1 MPIKL
6 ATKVQAPSLPKNE
19 ADIFEITGFDVLL
32 ESAQVRVYWE
42 ARATGTDAAGKATV
56 TVVVPRR
63 ADVIS
68 FAFALTEV
76 VPTGLTYYQAI
87 KDRLYKAMQDGGHFP
102 AGPVT

>member
-1 MPIKL
+1 MPIRL

-19 ADIFEITGFDVLL
+19 ADIFEIMGFDVLL

-42 ARATGTDAAGKATV
+42 ARATGTDAQGNATV

-68 FAFALTEV
+68 FAFAVTET
-76 VPTGLTYYQAI
+76 VPAGLTYYAAI
-87 KDRLYKAMQDGGHFP
+87 KLRLYRAMQEAGFFPGG
-102 AGPVT
+102 AVT

>member
-1 MPIKL
+1 MPLKL

-42 ARATGTDAAGKATV
+42 ARATGVDAAGKPTV

-68 FAFALTEV
+68 FKFALTEI
-76 VPTGLTYYQAI
+76 VPTGLTYYEVI
-87 KDRLYKAMQDGGHFP
+87 KRRLYKAMIDAGHFP
-102 AGPVT
+102 AGAVT